1 MAPSR
6 GPTMYCCVCSVR
18 VRSMDCCALSSL
30 ERRERYWAPWRSHGS
45 RYGDPQPDARF
56 PPTNNSLSKVPLS
69 PTSLRAS
76 RCAMV
81 RQLPILS
88 GPDPFD
94 WPVARRSGCEDDAAA
109 ETVRSA
115 CLGSFRPSGS
125 AGDAV
130 DGDDD
135 EDDQAGRAAL
145 VKLPRF
151 RLDSSAHQEDSGA
164 AARARSRQGG
174 LARVGKASDGGK
186 GTRLFG

>member
-1 MAPSR
+1 MA
-6 GPTMYCCVCSVR
+6 
-18 VRSMDCCALSSL
+18 CCAFSSL
-30 ERRERYWAPWRSHGS
+30 KRRERYWALWSHGS
-45 RYGDPQPDARF
+45 RYGDPQPDPRF
-56 PPTNNSLSKVPLS
+56 PPTNNCLSKVPIP
-69 PTSLRAS
+69 PTNPRAS

-94 WPVARRSGCEDDAAA
+94 WPVARRSGSEDDAAA

-130 DGDDD
+130 GGEDD
-135 EDDQAGRAAL
+135 EDDQAGRTAVGLA
-145 VKLPRF
+145 RF
-151 RLDSSAHQEDSGA
+151 RLDSSSK
-164 AARARSRQGG
+164 RACSRQES

-186 GTRLFG
+186 GTRLSG

>member
-1 MAPSR
+1 MAIPR
-6 GPTMYCCVCSVR
+6 CSVWS
-18 VRSMDCCALSSL
+18 VPSMACCALSSL
-30 ERRERYWAPWRSHGS
+30 KRRERYWAPWSHGS
-45 RYGDPQPDARF
+45 RYGDPPPDARF
-56 PPTNNSLSKVPLS
+56 PPTNNSLSKVPIS
-69 PTSLRAS
+69 PANPRAS
-76 RCAMV
+76 RCAVV

-115 CLGSFRPSGS
+115 CLGSFRSSGS

-135 EDDQAGRAAL
+135 EDDQAGRTAL
-145 VKLPRF
+145 V
-151 RLDSSAHQEDSGA
+151 
-164 AARARSRQGG
+164 G
-174 LARVGKASDGGK
+174 LARFGLDEHLRTREVQQESAHVRRVWPKWERRQTGGK